1 MLLVRLEGAVKGAAW
16 CPGLVCCG
24 RCLSELRIYLIFQ
37 VIKRSNGSRAL
48 CIFFAIYKICIPN
61 QMANKDLAEWLAVG
75 PTFGIDLRDV
85 ITYFTVITVIISCF
99 FAFAYCYLLM
109 KYVEVKSE
117 KLPRISVTLRF
128 WPLTLSCKLRSKSW
142 RDGRLGLAETKSNRK
157 PESWLGDVRLLWCFW
172 WFDDVLI
179 SKLVFSILSVR
190 RAKSLWQRHT
200 WRLNS
205 WGPSGRAPQTKTCCK
220 AWHHR
225 SPLSLPWIRRESR
238 NELAATQQQNSELK
252 DVYFCFVS
260 LQSLPLTSCF
270 FLSWST
276 NLFVCLSL
284 PLVFPAPEA
293 AIHGGWHQAGRGKHQ
308 FFSFF
313 TRLDKCWFVC
323 ARNFQ
328 DFTSCW
334 CFASKLDLLES

>member
-1 MLLVRLEGAVKGAAW
+1 
-16 CPGLVCCG
+16 
-24 RCLSELRIYLIFQ
+24 
-37 VIKRSNGSRAL
+37 
-48 CIFFAIYKICIPN
+48 
-61 QMANKDLAEWLAVG
+61 MANKDLAEWFAVG

-205 WGPSGRAPQTKTCCK
+205 WGPSGRAPERRHVAKLDTT
-220 AWHHR
+220 AVLAVN
-225 SPLSLPWIRRESR
+225 PPWIQEWIGC
-238 NELAATQQQNSELK
+238 NTAAEFWAQGRVL
-252 DVYFCFVS
+252 CFVS
-260 LQSLPLTSCF
+260 LQSLRFTSCF
-270 FLSWST
+270 FLSVTST
-276 NLFVCLSL
+276 CFFLHQKQLSM
-284 PLVFPAPEA
+284 ADDIKQAEA
-293 AIHGGWHQAGRGKHQ
+293 STS